1 MPMSDKSARIR
12 ATIKALQEVM
22 PEQATLR
29 RLHDKVLY
37 TAPELLDSVWLQIYE
52 FLLAQPVV
60 PEAQAIWNA
69 ACPLYSKH

>member
-1 MPMSDKSARIR
+1 MSDKNAHIC
-12 ATIKALQEVM
+12 ATINALLEVM
-22 PEQATLR
+22 PDKAPLMR
-29 RLHDKVLY
+29 MHDKVFY
-37 TAPELLDSVWLQIYE
+37 TAPELLDNVWLQIYE